1 MRVLVAIFFMVA
13 LHTASALVPG
23 MNQLINTAWAKE
35 EQDKDELSFGM
46 STALSGPVAG
56 LGRAMKDGVE
66 LAFAEANAKGGM
78 HGRRLRLI
86 ALDDS
91 YHPPTAAANVE
102 RLIEQDRVLA
112 IVGNLG
118 TPTARLA
125 MPLATEAGV
134 LFFGAMTGADLLRAN
149 PPNRYVINFRASY
162 AQEVKSMLDLLLA
175 EGIQPEEIA
184 FFTQDDSYGASVYE
198 SAMRQLE
205 TRGYAKARSLAHGRY
220 PRNTLQ
226 VEAALV
232 ALIEAPVRPRAVIMV
247 GAFRPSAKFIL
258 LARQIFPDMVY
269 LNVSFVGSGPLKD
282 LLKESADP
290 LPETL
295 TETLT
300 ETLPETLPQTLTVKV
315 MEVVPPLDADLPAVR
330 AFHDARAQWK
340 PDMDASAAALE
351 GYLAARVLLLGLEA
365 APAPTR
371 EDLIN
376 ALLNMG
382 QIDLGM
388 GAPLYLSPAQHQAS
402 QAVWPVNLLKPTIP

>member
-1 MRVLVAIFFMVA
+1 MRVLVAILFMVM
-13 LHTASALVPG
+13 LHSASALAPG
-23 MNQLINTAWAKE
+23 MSRFINPAWAKE
-35 EQDKDELSFGM
+35 EQGKDGLSGGAELRFGM

-91 YHPPTAAANVE
+91 YHPPTAAANVKQ
-102 RLIEQDRVLA
+102 LIERDRVLA

-125 MPLATEAGV
+125 MPLASEAGV
-134 LFFGAMTGADLLRAN
+134 LFYGAMTGADLLRAN
-149 PPNRYVINFRASY
+149 PPDRHVINFRASY
-162 AQEVKSMLDLLLA
+162 DQEVSSMLDLLLA
-175 EGIQPEEIA
+175 MGIQPEEIA

-205 TRGYAKARSLAHGRY
+205 ARGYAKARRLAHGRY

-247 GAFRPSAKFIL
+247 GVFRPSAKFIL
-258 LARQIFPDMVY
+258 LARQIFPDMIY
-269 LNVSFVGSGPLKD
+269 LNASFVGSGALKD

-295 TETLT
+295 T
-300 ETLPETLPQTLTVKV
+300 VKV
-315 MEVVPPLDADLPAVR
+315 MEVVPPLEADLPAVR
-330 AFHDARAQWK
+330 AFHDAHTQWA
-340 PDMDASAAALE
+340 PGMDPSAAALE
-351 GYLAARVLLLGLEA
+351 GYLSARVLLLGLEA
-365 APAPTR
+365 APEPTR
-371 EDLIN
+371 KDLVDS
-376 ALLNMG
+376 LLNLG
-382 QIDLGM
+382 PIDIGM
-388 GAPLYLSPAQHQAS
+388 GSPLYLSPAQHQAS
-402 QAVWPVNLLKPTIP
+402 QTIWPVDLLKPAAP

>member
-1 MRVLVAIFFMVA
+1 MVVL
-13 LHTASALVPG
+13 HSASALVPG
-23 MNQLINTAWAKE
+23 MSQRINPAWAKE
-35 EQDKDELSFGM
+35 EHGKDGLAGGAELRFGM

-66 LAFAEANAKGGM
+66 LAFAEANAKGGV

-134 LFFGAMTGADLLRAN
+134 LFYGAMSGADLLRAN
-149 PPNRYVINFRASY
+149 PPDRYVINFRASY
-162 AQEVKSMLDLLLA
+162 DQEVSSMLDLLLA

-184 FFTQDDSYGASVYE
+184 FFTQDDSYGASAYE

-205 TRGYAKARSLAHGRY
+205 ARGYTKARRLAHGRY

-232 ALIEAPVRPRAVIMV
+232 ALIKAPVRPRAVIMV

-258 LARQIFPDMVY
+258 LARQVFPDMIY

-282 LLKESADP
+282 LLKKSADP
-290 LPETL
+290 LSG
-295 TETLT
+295 
-300 ETLPETLPQTLTVKV
+300 TLPETLTVKV
-315 MEVVPPLDADLPAVR
+315 MEVVPPLEANLPAVR
-330 AFHDARAQWK
+330 AFHDARARWA
-340 PDMDASAAALE
+340 PGMEPSAATLE
-351 GYLAARVLLLGLEA
+351 GYLSARVLLLGLEA

-371 EDLIN
+371 KDLVDS
-376 ALLNMG
+376 LLNMG
-382 QIDLGM
+382 QIDIGM
-388 GAPLYLSPAQHQAS
+388 GSPLYLSPAQHQAS
-402 QAVWPVNLLKPTIP
+402 QAVWPVNLLNPTIP